1 MQNSSAVF
9 IAGSFQPK
17 QYLAGLAEVVEGAL
31 LIIAL
36 ATGVLISL

>member
-31 LIIAL
+31 LIAL
-36 ATGVLISL
+36 ATGILISL